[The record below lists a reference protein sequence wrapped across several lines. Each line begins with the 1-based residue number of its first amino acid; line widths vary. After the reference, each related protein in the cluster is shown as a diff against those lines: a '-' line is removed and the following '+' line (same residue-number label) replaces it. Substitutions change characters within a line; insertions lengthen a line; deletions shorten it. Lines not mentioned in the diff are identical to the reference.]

1 MEYQSDNNRKS
12 NSASQQG
19 NLPVNRILNGDCVH
33 VMRQLPAR
41 SVDFILTD
49 PPYLVNYCD
58 RSGRS
63 IQNDDCADWLRPAF
77 LQAYRVLR
85 QDSFMV
91 AFYSWTKVDKFMDAW
106 RCAGFR
112 AVGHLV
118 FRKGYASKVRFLK
131 YHHEQAYLL
140 AKGQPALPEHPIA
153 DVIDMPYS
161 GNMLHPTQKPV
172 EALLPLIESFSQ
184 SGSVVLDPFCG
195 SGSMLLAAQRLNRR
209 YLGIELD
216 AKYHAVAVRRL
227 ATESCSSIPAS
238 VGVYPLRLPVVSS
251 PQPPL
256 AVRSLAQT
264 GLDCHTR
271 FGAGHRGNG

>member
-1 MEYQSDNNRKS
+1 VNNKITRKADMEAKTMEYQSNNNGKS
-12 NSASQQG
+12 NSISQQRAFPA
-19 NLPVNRILNGDCVH
+19 NCILCGDCVQ

-41 SVDFILTD
+41 SVDFVLTD

-63 IQNDDCADWLRPAF
+63 IQNDSNAGWLRPAF
-77 LQAYRVLR
+77 MEAYRVLR

-118 FRKGYASKVRFLK
+118 FRKTYSSKARFLK
-131 YHHEQAYLL
+131 YRHEQAYLL
-140 AKGQPALPEHPIA
+140 AKGQPTLPENPIA

-161 GNMLHPTQKPV
+161 GNTLHPTQKPV
-172 EALLPLIESFSQ
+172 TVLLPLIQSFSQ
-184 SGSVVLDPFCG
+184 AGSLVLDPFCG
-195 SGSMLLAAQRLNRR
+195 SGSTLLAAKQSRRR

-227 ATESCSSIPAS
+227 ATESCSSVPVSI
-238 VGVYPLRLPVVSS
+238 GVYPLRLPVASS

-256 AVRSLAQT
+256 GVRSLAQ
-264 GLDCHTR
+264 
-271 FGAGHRGNG
+271 A